1 MIRERL
7 YPYIDFDGELCQLKK
22 DSKSKLNRR
31 LEEEYKDVKRKFTIL
46 LKNSYGFIGKLLAEQ
61 KDCSFVSSVSRF
73 T

>member
-22 DSKSKLNRR
+22 DSESKLN
-31 LEEEYKDVKRKFTIL
+31 KNVKRKFTIL